1 MFVLKHI
8 IKTKIK
14 NDKNSEKLSGNM
26 GKDQFAENIVD
37 SLLNERNY

>member
-26 GKDQFAENIVD
+26 GKDLF
-37 SLLNERNY
+37 SLQRILLIPY